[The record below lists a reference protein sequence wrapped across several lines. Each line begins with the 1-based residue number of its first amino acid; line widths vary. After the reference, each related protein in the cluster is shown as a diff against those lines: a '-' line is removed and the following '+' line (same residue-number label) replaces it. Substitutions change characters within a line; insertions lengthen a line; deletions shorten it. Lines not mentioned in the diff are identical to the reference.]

1 MKKRKIF
8 FTFFTC
14 YFLLLLVTPVFA
26 APARQVPFTGE
37 QTPKLPLP
45 LPGEDYRMWTTE
57 GGTIHIRNSP
67 GGGTIILMFNDQTLE
82 GVTSANID
90 ANVIVNVGGPVKF
103 AMTWTFDD
111 GTFVG
116 NIIGKALTV
125 QTYGDLHGV
134 LQGTGAYEG
143 WTVILEGNKPVPGAT
158 PFYWT
163 GTIVIR

>member
-1 MKKRKIF
+1 MKVKI
-8 FTFFTC
+8 
-14 YFLLLLVTPVFA
+14 LLLLFTFGSLVILAMPVYA

-57 GGTIHIRNSP
+57 GGTNHIRNSL
-67 GGGTIILMFNDQTLE
+67 GGGTILLIFNDQTLE

-103 AMTWTFDD
+103 VMTWPFDD